1 MVRLVLLSML
11 SMMLGCVTSELPEG
25 TSGEP
30 SGIDLQGGKA
40 DAWDRIN
47 DPARF
52 LKFLDEELVYTLS
65 ELPME
70 GSAIKEPWPE
80 TYWPTY
86 QDSTNARWD
95 GLENLSPLEKYDMVF
110 NEWVPPAG
118 FMDLK
123 PYTPSCGAAEF
134 DSSYY
139 DAIGPAA
146 RWMSENRGNWQAHD
160 GVDSDGDGEIDEC
173 DDHDGID
180 GWWGLCHAWTPA
192 ALIEDEPV
200 RTIVYEGVTFYPSD
214 LKALM
219 ITVYDSSRA
228 VVIGGRCKAEQVERD
243 VNGRIV
249 DQNCRDTNAGTF
261 HIITTNF
268 LGRFNVGF
276 AEDRT
281 YNNQVWN
288 QPVHSFKVDRLEE
301 ISELQAISLLRSDAA
316 TTPNYPYN
324 ADAKRWADVE
334 VTLTYVVE
342 SHASRMPTGP
352 EFDRY
357 LRTDR
362 YHYILEM
369 DAAGKIIG
377 GEWINGRSADSL
389 GQFSEQP
396 DFLWYPTGPRSNPPA
411 NGPHGPRDPKKN
423 PHVSYSKVLKLFD
436 KATE

>member
-1 MVRLVLLSML
+1 MIRFVLLTTLAML
-11 SMMLGCVTSELPEG
+11 AACVTSELAEEAPDNA
-25 TSGEP
+25 
-30 SGIDLQGGKA
+30 SGITLQGGKA
-40 DAWDRIN
+40 DAWDKLN
-47 DPARF
+47 DPQRF
-52 LKFLDEELVYTLS
+52 LRFLDKELEYTLAD
-65 ELPME
+65 LPMD
-70 GSAIKEPWPE
+70 GSAVKEPWPE

-95 GLENLSPLEKYDMVF
+95 GMENLSPLEKYDLVF
-110 NEWVPPAG
+110 NDWLPPEG

-123 PYTPSCGAAEF
+123 PYTSSCGASDF
-134 DSSYY
+134 DPTYY

-146 RWMSENRGNWQAHD
+146 RWMSENRGNWRAHD

-180 GWWGLCHAWTPA
+180 GWWGLCHAWAPA

-200 RTIVYEGVTFYPSD
+200 RAIVHEGITFYPSD

-243 VNGRIV
+243 ETGRIV
-249 DQNCRDTNAGTF
+249 DPDCRDTNAGTF
-261 HIITTNF
+261 HIITANF

-281 YNNQVWN
+281 YNHQVWN
-288 QPVHSFKVDRLEE
+288 QPVHAYNVDRIEE
-301 ISELQAISLLRSDAA
+301 VDELQAMRLLGVDTS
-316 TTPNYPYN
+316 TTTNYPYN
-324 ADAKRWADVE
+324 SEAKRWSDVE
-334 VTLTYVVE
+334 ISMKYVVE

-369 DAAGKIIG
+369 DTEGEIIG
-377 GEWINGRSADSL
+377 GEWINGRSTDSQ
-389 GQFSEQP
+389 GRFSEQP
-396 DFLWYPTGPRSNPPA
+396 DFLWYPTGPRSNPIA
-411 NGPHGPRDPKKN
+411 DGPHGPRDPRKN
-423 PHVSYSKVLKLFD
+423 PHVSYSKVLRLFA